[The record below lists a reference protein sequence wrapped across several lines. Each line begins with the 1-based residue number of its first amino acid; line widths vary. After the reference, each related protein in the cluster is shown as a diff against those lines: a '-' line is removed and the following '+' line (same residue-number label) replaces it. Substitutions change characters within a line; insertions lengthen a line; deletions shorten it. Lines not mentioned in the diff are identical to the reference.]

1 MLVGW
6 QTAQIEQEPSSDA
19 CSASVKFA
27 HRRCLKITWTIAG
40 ISSGGDDELKRWVC
54 VERCKSF

>member
-1 MLVGW
+1 MLV
-6 QTAQIEQEPSSDA
+6 
-19 CSASVKFA
+19 
-27 HRRCLKITWTIAG
+27 RRRLNLHIDCLKITWTIAG